1 MVTPRDV
8 INTIVEDILEPNIR
22 HPENQK
28 REKDKR
34 LVYSDAPN
42 NGDHGPKIGVF
53 FNNSTAGEQKVIGDL
68 RRYEEDRIRVAVQM
82 RTDLGRKAIDSN
94 FSFPDSADVQKG
106 EDAID
111 WLAER
116 AKTLIED
123 EANKDFQNSAIRQ
136 LGGDD
141 EDVVLVYDQ
150 RTPFY
155 PPGNNSIKREQV
167 DFLVT
172 RE

>member
-1 MVTPRDV
+1 MVRPRDI
-8 INTIVEDILEPNIR
+8 INVIVEDVLEPNIR

-28 REKDKR
+28 REKGTR
-34 LVYSDAPN
+34 LVYSDEPDY
-42 NGDHGPKIGVF
+42 GDHGPKIGVF
-53 FNNSTAGEQKVIGDL
+53 HNNTTAGEQKSIGDL

-82 RTDLGRKAIDSN
+82 RIDLGRKAIDAN
-94 FSFPDSADVQKG
+94 FTFPDGSGVQKG

-116 AKTLIED
+116 VKTLIED
-123 EANKDFQNSAIRQ
+123 EANKDFQNSAFRQ

-155 PPGNNSIKREQV
+155 PPGNNSIKRAQV